1 MAATAGEKKH
11 LPFGSG
17 QSLVLFVFCWRDVW
31 SCADHCD
38 DKKLRVRSKLP
49 YPRWFEISV
58 VHGIANQTRVESVL
72 GQSCAESMTVG
83 VAIHAAETEPNP
95 KNQWRSTTRSEAE
108 ASPSRTRMYRKK
120 FNFAWG
126 EKEPIR
132 HAVPLLRRR
141 LYQQE
146 EATTAPPRLLDA
158 AAVVVVLSGIH

>member
-1 MAATAGEKKH
+1 LYSVVAMFGLVPTTATTRN
-11 LPFGSG
+11 SG
-17 QSLVLFVFCWRDVW
+17 CG
-31 SCADHCD
+31 
-38 DKKLRVRSKLP
+38 P
-49 YPRWFEISV
+49 YPRWFEFSV
-58 VHGIANQTRVESVL
+58 VHGIANHTRVESVL

>member
-72 GQSCAESMTVG
+72 GQSCVKSMMVG
-83 VAIHAAETEPNP
+83 VAIHDRTTVAAESRTEPEKSMARRRASRSFTEPNP
-95 KNQWRSTTRSEAE
+95 NVS
-108 ASPSRTRMYRKK
+108 KK
-120 FNFAWG
+120 IQLCVG
-126 EKEPIR
+126 
-132 HAVPLLRRR
+132 
-141 LYQQE
+141 
-146 EATTAPPRLLDA
+146 
-158 AAVVVVLSGIH
+158 